1 MINFLKDAVEIEGER
16 LIFKRQGFRKKTI
29 SLYFILNSNMT
40 TQVMWEKKN
49 RAGAIVLESLSE
61 MYKTWRIFFWD
72 FLEMILTEF
81 LIFIS

>member
-16 LIFKRQGFRKKTI
+16 LIFKRPGFRKKKKPI

-61 MYKTWRIFFWD
+61 MYKT
-72 FLEMILTEF
+72 
-81 LIFIS
+81 